1 MTPHLLIYSPAASG
15 LVYKDHASSL
25 VSLTAALIQAGVPFT
40 YANAECSD
48 IVVGRATAVRM
59 LLDHPAFTHLLFLD
73 VDLEFRPADAI
84 VSMLQADVPVVA
96 GAYPCRGPNPIWMC
110 HTQEN
115 PPTTVEVPAVAV
127 GTVFSSVTSTIS
139 LIPASHVPTGFML
152 LQRGVIERLVAAHQN
167 LHIRAGFRGE
177 TDSFL
182 FFDARPSLSDPH
194 LYVSD
199 DYGFCELWR
208 PLGPLYIYPDVTF
221 RHYYTTCNEGNFGA
235 WLRQVGEAQ
244 AESPA
249 A

>member
-1 MTPHLLIYSPAASG
+1 MTTHLLIYSPAASG

-59 LLDHPAFTHLLFLD
+59 LLDNPTFTHLLFLD
-73 VDLEFRPADAI
+73 VDLEFQPASA
-84 VSMLQADVPVVA
+84 VVNMLQANVPVVA

-110 HTQEN
+110 HTLEN
-115 PPTTVEVPAVAV
+115 PPTTVEFQPVALPQISA
-127 GTVFSSVTSTIS
+127 GTPIP

-152 LQRGVIERLVAAHQN
+152 LQRGVIETLVDRHPN
-167 LHIRAGFRGE
+167 LHIRAGFTGE

-182 FFDARPSLSDPH
+182 LFDARPSLSDPH

-235 WLRQVGEAQ
+235 WLKQVAAQ
-244 AESPA
+244 V
-249 A
+249 